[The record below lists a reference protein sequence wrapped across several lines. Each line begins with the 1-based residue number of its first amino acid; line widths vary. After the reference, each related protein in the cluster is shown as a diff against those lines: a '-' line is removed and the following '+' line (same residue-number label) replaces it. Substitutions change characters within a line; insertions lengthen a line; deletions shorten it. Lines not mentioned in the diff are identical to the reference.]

1 MRYNTGSGC
10 EGNEG
15 VRLCGL
21 EKGGDLVVAAR
32 EGQLEGGVAILV
44 LQRSHEVS
52 AETRWAHNLGRGV
65 P

>member
-44 LQRSHEVS
+44 LQRSHKVS
-52 AETRWAHNLGRGV
+52 AESECRDPMG